1 MATLAMHQPEVE
13 PESEPTSQVADLF
26 GELMLLP
33 QSVLDDPV
41 ERAAFT
47 KALAGAADRLLSFEG
62 ETEADE
68 ADGQTGGTQRTQR
81 TQRSGGRRGFWRRS
95 STNVVPTL
103 RFDRL
108 LGELTSLA
116 PRFAFQVLTHSFI

>member
-1 MATLAMHQPEVE
+1 M
-13 PESEPTSQVADLF
+13 F

-33 QSVLDDPV
+33 QAVLDDPV

-47 KALAGAADRLLSFEG
+47 KALAGAADRLLSFDG
-62 ETEADE
+62 EAEAEAEADE
-68 ADGQTGGTQRTQR
+68 GGKGTKRTHR
-81 TQRSGGRRGFWRRS
+81 GHRRRRRS
-95 STNVVPTL
+95 STSTTSTNGSIVPTL

-116 PRFAFQVLTHSFI
+116 PRFAFQVPTS